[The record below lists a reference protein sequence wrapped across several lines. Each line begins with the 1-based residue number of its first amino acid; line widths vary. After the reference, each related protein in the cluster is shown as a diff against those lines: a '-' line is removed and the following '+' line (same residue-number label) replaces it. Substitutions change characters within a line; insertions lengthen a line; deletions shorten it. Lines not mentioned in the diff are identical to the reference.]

1 MTKMQM
7 SSSLLPRRRAR
18 TADLLHWPL
27 LGRFLRWRHS
37 RTAAQIVLLI
47 LAALM
52 VFDGLTGPSLAPK
65 NLATVV
71 GWIHYRGFLVLG
83 LLVVGNLF
91 CFACPFMLPRRLGK
105 WLQNRALAGGRPL
118 PRALRSKWLALALLV
133 LFFFAYERWDL
144 WASPWLTAWLILA
157 YFAVAFVVDTV
168 FQGAAFCKYVCPVGQ
183 FNFFGSLVSPSEI
196 KVRDAAVCVTCT
208 TKDCIRGRPLGGKAE
223 VIAQVTAQPA
233 TIRPAIEIAPE
244 GRTARRR
251 SAGPAPEVAATM
263 AKPAFA
269 GYRLAGRPAIEIA
282 PEGRTARRPPA
293 WARRRS
299 AGPAT
304 EVAAT
309 MAKPAFAGYRSAERT
324 AGGAAAGRTPIA
336 LFDHIQPGCEL
347 NLFQPAKVGNQ
358 DCTFCLDCVHA
369 CPHDNVGWLLRVPT
383 AELWSEPWRS
393 GVGRFSQRL
402 DLAALLVVLTFG
414 GFMNAFGMVRPVYG
428 LIAWLAQL
436 PLLHNV
442 TAVLVLLYGTGLLLL
457 PALLV
462 SLAGIASRAWSRDA
476 ASLRTVIA
484 HFAPTLVPTGFGMW
498 LAHYMF
504 HFLTGG
510 LTLIPAVQNMLWR
523 WGWPILGEPLWQ
535 LGPVVPPDFLFPLE
549 VVLLYTGL
557 TGSLVVGFQRAAAR
571 HADRRRAL
579 VAFLPWALLCLLL
592 VAAGVWILAQP
603 MEMRGTLRMGM

>member
-1 MTKMQM
+1 MTRAGKT
-7 SSSLLPRRRAR
+7 SLLPRRRVQA
-18 TADLLHWPL
+18 ADLLRWPL

-37 RTAAQIVLLI
+37 RTTVQTVLLT
-47 LAALM
+47 LAGLM

-65 NLATVV
+65 NLATVA

-105 WLQNRALAGGRPL
+105 WLQNRFLAGGRPL
-118 PRALRSKWLALALLV
+118 PRALRSKWLALTLLV

-183 FNFFGSLVSPSEI
+183 FNFFGSLISPSEV
-196 KVRDAAVCVTCT
+196 KVRDAAVCITCT
-208 TKDCIRGRPLGGKAE
+208 TKDCIRGRPLTGSAKRK
-223 VIAQVTAQPA
+223 VQST
-233 TIRPAIEIAPE
+233 E
-244 GRTARRR
+244 GDAA
-251 SAGPAPEVAATM
+251 SAG
-263 AKPAFA
+263 
-269 GYRLAGRPAIEIA
+269 
-282 PEGRTARRPPA
+282 RR
-293 WARRRS
+293 
-299 AGPAT
+299 AT

-309 MAKPAFAGYRSAERT
+309 LAKPSFAGYQAARGAVEV
-324 AGGAAAGRTPIA
+324 AAAHRTPIA
-336 LFDHIQPGCEL
+336 LFDHVQPGCEL

-442 TAVLVLLYGTGLLLL
+442 TAVLILLYGTGLLVL

-476 ASLRTVIA
+476 AKLRTVIA
-484 HFAPTLVPTGFGMW
+484 HFAPTLAPTGFGMW

-535 LGPVVPPDFLFPLE
+535 LGPLAPPDFLFPLE

-557 TGSLVVGFQRAAAR
+557 TGSLIVGFQRAAAR
-571 HADRRRAL
+571 YADRRRAL

-603 MEMRGTLRMGM
+603 MEMRGPLRMGM

>member
-1 MTKMQM
+1 MTRVRAP
-7 SSSLLPRRRAR
+7 SLLPRRRVQA
-18 TADLLHWPL
+18 ADLLCWPL

-37 RTAAQIVLLI
+37 RTTAQAVLLT
-47 LAALM
+47 LAGLM

-65 NLATVV
+65 NLATVA

-105 WLQNRALAGGRPL
+105 WLQNRFLAGGRPL
-118 PRALRSKWLALALLV
+118 PRTLRSKWLALALLV

-157 YFAVAFVVDTV
+157 YFAVAFVVDAV

-183 FNFFGSLVSPSEI
+183 FNFFGSLISPSEV

-208 TKDCIRGRPLGGKAE
+208 TKDCIRGRPLTGSAERKVQSAKGGR
-223 VIAQVTAQPA
+223 A
-233 TIRPAIEIAPE
+233 T
-244 GRTARRR
+244 
-251 SAGPAPEVAATM
+251 EVAATI

-269 GYRLAGRPAIEIA
+269 GYRLAGR
-282 PEGRTARRPPA
+282 G
-293 WARRRS
+293 
-299 AGPAT
+299 T
-304 EVAAT
+304 EVATTSAAT
-309 MAKPAFAGYRSAERT
+309 N
-324 AGGAAAGRTPIA
+324 RTPIA
-336 LFDHIQPGCEL
+336 LFDHVQPGCEL

-442 TAVLVLLYGTGLLLL
+442 TSVLILLYGTGLLLL

-462 SLAGIASRAWSRDA
+462 SLAGITSRAWSRDA
-476 ASLRTVIA
+476 ARLRTVIA
-484 HFAPTLVPTGFGMW
+484 HFAPTLAPTGFGMW

-510 LTLIPAVQNMLWR
+510 FTLIPAVQNMLWR
-523 WGWPILGEPLWQ
+523 WGWPVLGEPLWQ

-557 TGSLVVGFQRAAAR
+557 TGSLVVGFQRATAR
-571 HADRRRAL
+571 YADRRRAL

>member
-1 MTKMQM
+1 MTRMGTP
-7 SSSLLPRRRAR
+7 SLLPQRRAQA
-18 TADLLHWPL
+18 ADLLRWPL
-27 LGRFLRWRHS
+27 LGRFLRWCHS
-37 RTAAQIVLLI
+37 RTTVQAVLLTM
-47 LAALM
+47 AGLM

-65 NLATVV
+65 NLATVA

-105 WLQNRALAGGRPL
+105 WLQNRLFAGGRPL
-118 PRALRSKWLALALLV
+118 PRVLRSKWLALALLV

-157 YFAVAFVVDTV
+157 YFAVAFVVDTL

-183 FNFFGSLVSPSEI
+183 FNFFGSLISPSEI
-196 KVRDAAVCVTCT
+196 KVRDADVCLTCT
-208 TKDCIRGRPLGGKAE
+208 TKDCIRGRPLAGRAE
-223 VIAQVTAQPA
+223 VKAQSAEGGQATA
-233 TIRPAIEIAPE
+233 
-244 GRTARRR
+244 
-251 SAGPAPEVAATM
+251 VATM
-263 AKPAFA
+263 N
-269 GYRLAGRPAIEIA
+269 
-282 PEGRTARRPPA
+282 
-293 WARRRS
+293 
-299 AGPAT
+299 
-304 EVAAT
+304 
-309 MAKPAFAGYRSAERT
+309 
-324 AGGAAAGRTPIA
+324 RTPIA
-336 LFDHIQPGCEL
+336 LFDHVQPGCEL

-428 LIAWLAQL
+428 LIAWLARL

-442 TAVLVLLYGTGLLLL
+442 TAVLILLYGTGLLLL

-476 ASLRTVIA
+476 ARLRTVIA
-484 HFAPTLVPTGFGMW
+484 HFAPTLAPTGFGMW

-523 WGWPILGEPLWQ
+523 WGWPVLGEPLWQ
-535 LGPVVPPDFLFPLE
+535 LGPLAPPDFLFPLE

-557 TGSLVVGFQRAAAR
+557 TGSLVVGFQRATAR
-571 HADRRRAL
+571 YTDRRRAL

>member
-1 MTKMQM
+1 MTRLGTP
-7 SSSLLPRRRAR
+7 SRLPRRRAQA
-18 TADLLHWPL
+18 ADLLRWPL

-37 RTAAQIVLLI
+37 RTAAQIVLLT
-47 LAALM
+47 LAGLM

-65 NLATVV
+65 NLATVA

-105 WLQNRALAGGRPL
+105 WLQNRFLAGGRPL

-133 LFFFAYERWDL
+133 FFFFAYERWDL

-157 YFAVAFVVDTV
+157 YFAVAFVVDTL

-196 KVRDAAVCVTCT
+196 KVRDASVCVTCT
-208 TKDCIRGRPLGGKAE
+208 TKDCIRGRPLGGRGEAGAQSAE
-223 VIAQVTAQPA
+223 
-233 TIRPAIEIAPE
+233 
-244 GRTARRR
+244 GAR
-251 SAGPAPEVAATM
+251 
-263 AKPAFA
+263 
-269 GYRLAGRPAIEIA
+269 
-282 PEGRTARRPPA
+282 
-293 WARRRS
+293 
-299 AGPAT
+299 AT
-304 EVAAT
+304 EVAAAR
-309 MAKPAFAGYRSAERT
+309 AKSAFAGYRSAERR
-324 AGGAAAGRTPIA
+324 AGVAAAGRTPIA
-336 LFDHIQPGCEL
+336 LFDHVQPGCEL

-462 SLAGIASRAWSRDA
+462 SLAGIASRTWSRDA

-484 HFAPTLVPTGFGMW
+484 HFAPTLAPTGFGMW

-523 WGWPILGEPLWQ
+523 WGWPVLGEPLWQ

-571 HADRRRAL
+571 YPDRRRAL

>member
-1 MTKMQM
+1 MKPTPLASARVGASPP
-7 SSSLLPRRRAR
+7 SSPRRRRQA
-18 TADLLHWPL
+18 ADLLRWPL

-37 RTAAQIVLLI
+37 RTTVQAILLT
-47 LAALM
+47 LAGLM
-52 VFDGLTGPSLAPK
+52 VFDGLTGPALAPK
-65 NLATVV
+65 NLATVA

-105 WLQNRALAGGRPL
+105 WLQNRFLNGGRPL

-133 LFFFAYERWDL
+133 FFFFAYERWDL

-157 YFAVAFVVDTV
+157 YFAVAFVVDTL

-183 FNFFGSLVSPSEI
+183 FNFFGALVSPTEI
-196 KVRDAAVCVTCT
+196 RVREADICVRCT
-208 TKDCIRGRPLGGKAE
+208 TKDCIRGRPLPAKPGKP
-223 VIAQVTAQPA
+223 AQADFGKSAQADFGKSAQADFGKPA
-233 TIRPAIEIAPE
+233 QADFGKSAQADFGKPAQADF
-244 GRTARRR
+244 GK
-251 SAGPAPEVAATM
+251 SAQADFAVVAAVST
-263 AKPAFA
+263 
-269 GYRLAGRPAIEIA
+269 
-282 PEGRTARRPPA
+282 
-293 WARRRS
+293 
-299 AGPAT
+299 
-304 EVAAT
+304 
-309 MAKPAFAGYRSAERT
+309 
-324 AGGAAAGRTPIA
+324 AGRTPIA
-336 LFDHIQPGCEL
+336 LLDHIQPGCEL
-347 NLFQPAKVGNQ
+347 NLFQPLKVGNQ

-402 DLAALLVVLTFG
+402 DLAALLVLLTFG

-428 LIAWLAQL
+428 LIAWLARL

-442 TAVLVLLYGTGLLLL
+442 TAVLVLLYGSGLLLL
-457 PALLV
+457 PAALV
-462 SLAGIASRAWSRDA
+462 FLTALASRAWSHEA

-484 HFAPTLVPTGFGMW
+484 HFAPTLAPTGFGMW

-510 LTLIPAVQNMLWR
+510 LTIIPVVQNVLWR
-523 WGWPILGEPLWQ
+523 WGWPALGDPLWQ

-557 TGSLVVGFQRAAAR
+557 TGSLVVGFQRASAR
-571 HADRRRAL
+571 YADRRRAL
-579 VAFLPWALLCLLL
+579 AAFLPWALLCLLL

>member
-1 MTKMQM
+1 MP
-7 SSSLLPRRRAR
+7 SLLPQRRAQA
-18 TADLLHWPL
+18 ADLLRWPL

-37 RTAAQIVLLI
+37 RTAAQIVLLT
-47 LAALM
+47 LAGLM

-65 NLATVV
+65 NLATVA

-105 WLQNRALAGGRPL
+105 WLQNRFLAGGRPL

-157 YFAVAFVVDTV
+157 YFAVAFVVDTI

-208 TKDCIRGRPLGGKAE
+208 TKDCIRGRPLGEKAE
-223 VIAQVTAQPA
+223 RKAQSAEGEGAQKVVTA
-233 TIRPAIEIAPE
+233 
-244 GRTARRR
+244 
-251 SAGPAPEVAATM
+251 SAG
-263 AKPAFA
+263 
-269 GYRLAGRPAIEIA
+269 
-282 PEGRTARRPPA
+282 RR
-293 WARRRS
+293 
-299 AGPAT
+299 GT

-309 MAKPAFAGYRSAERT
+309 RAKPAFAGYRSAGRT
-324 AGGAAAGRTPIA
+324 AVIAAAGRTPIA
-336 LFDHIQPGCEL
+336 LFDHVQPGCEL

-383 AELWSEPWRS
+383 AELWSDPWRS

-442 TAVLVLLYGTGLLLL
+442 TAVLILLYGTGLLLL

-484 HFAPTLVPTGFGMW
+484 HFAPTLAPTGFGMW

-523 WGWPILGEPLWQ
+523 WGWPVLGEPLWQ
-535 LGPVVPPDFLFPLE
+535 LGPVLPPDFLFPLE

-571 HADRRRAL
+571 YSDRRRAL